1 MHKSILETY
10 RKIGTILAEALDP
23 KGWRTWPLDPKDP
36 KKGTLS
42 AQNIWAQERPKEDPA
57 LTNWGKGHAGKPYAT
72 RRTRVTTPAKK
83 FGLKKG
89 TITNHTTATN
99 FETERDPQNGWTRS
113 TAQVKSKGPMAIKR
127 NTSVKGK
134 IKNDDGTTQQVNVKN
149 FPTKH
154 SNRK

>member
-1 MHKSILETY
+1 MQNSIVNSY
-10 RKIGTILAEALDP
+10 RHLGIILAEALDP

-42 AQNIWAQERPKEDPA
+42 AQNIWAQERPKDPS

-72 RRTRVTTPAKK
+72 RRTRVTTPATDL
-83 FGLKKG
+83 GIKG
-89 TITNHTTATN
+89 TKTNHTTATN
-99 FETERDPQNGWTRS
+99 FETKRDPQNGWTRS
-113 TAQVKSKGPMAIKR
+113 TAQVKSKGPMAITR
-127 NTSVKGK
+127 RTSVKGSSDGK
-134 IKNDDGTTQQVNVKN
+134 QIKVPS